1 MKLLIHFH
9 VSGMRLQGMAC
20 SEGDCLSKLET
31 IKDQKSG
38 FFFSIIL
45 FRKSQITENN
55 VSQRGHQTRGRQDGG
70 FEAFLW
76 TSSDTSEPMSIAG
89 GRAQGPARHRGT
101 GRPWAMAL

>member
-9 VSGMRLQGMAC
+9 VSGTRLQGMSC
-20 SEGDCLSKLET
+20 SEGDLSKLET

-38 FFFSIIL
+38 FFFPTIL
-45 FRKSQITENN
+45 FRKRQITENN
-55 VSQRGHQTRGRQDGG
+55 VSQQGHQAGRQDGSFG
-70 FEAFLW
+70 AFLW